1 MIYLEMV
8 FMTSNCDG
16 INHTISPMNNIKD
29 KKRKENWFFNVN
41 CQIAYEYKNKK
52 KEDFSNGFHLLHVFI
67 II

>member
-52 KEDFSNGFHLLHVFI
+52 KRRLF
-67 II
+67 